1 MAKMEMIFFLT
12 ARNRNYFGRNFIH
25 SFMMGNV
32 INDIFD
38 SGFYLYNLNFCAKIL
53 SDSVGIP
60 CSRSSIL
67 RARLP

>member
-1 MAKMEMIFFLT
+1 
-12 ARNRNYFGRNFIH
+12 
-25 SFMMGNV
+25 MGNV

-38 SGFYLYNLNFCAKIL
+38 SAFYLYNLNFCAKIL

-67 RARLP
+67 RARLPWKEVFGRWQATATDYDSNP